1 MSYAVLRFMV
11 TLLRGYNLF
20 HLVLCGTRCMNNLGR
35 HACEERHVKQFYGE
49 QASYHP
55 KCDSQG
61 LVRDIYVLPVRFR

>member
-1 MSYAVLRFMV
+1 MNSLR
-11 TLLRGYNLF
+11 
-20 HLVLCGTRCMNNLGR
+20 R

-61 LVRDIYVLPVRFR
+61 LVRDIYVLPVRFQQRTEKSSRA